1 MQVPE
6 TLPAEVLAKMHA
18 APKNAHPVIT
28 AAQLPEFD
36 GFIFGTP
43 TRFGMMAAQVG
54 GWGGGA
60 VQSLCHHAGVV
71 GAGPW
76 LPVPGSLCRALCC
89 CAH

>member
-18 APKNAHPVIT
+18 APKAAHPVIT

-54 GWGGGA
+54 GGGGGGA
-60 VQSLCHHAGVV
+60 VAAVVHA
-71 GAGPW
+71 W
-76 LPVPGSLCRALCC
+76 CWR
-89 CAH
+89 